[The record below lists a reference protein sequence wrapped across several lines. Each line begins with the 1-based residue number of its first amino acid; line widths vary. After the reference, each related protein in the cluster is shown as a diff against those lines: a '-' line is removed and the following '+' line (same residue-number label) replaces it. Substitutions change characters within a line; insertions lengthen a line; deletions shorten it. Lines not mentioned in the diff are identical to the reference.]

1 MINQF
6 VVTLFF
12 NWSSYDSDQT
22 GFSYVNVHMQK
33 QSLFYM
39 PIKIFVK
46 NSTIMVC
53 CINTYLG
60 TLL

>member
-6 VVTLFF
+6 VVSFF
-12 NWSSYDSDQT
+12 NWGSYDSDQT

-33 QSLFYM
+33 RSQFYM
-39 PIKIFVK
+39 PVKIFVR

-53 CINTYLG
+53 YINVRLG
-60 TLL
+60 T

>member
-6 VVTLFF
+6 VVTFF
-12 NWSSYDSDQT
+12 LNWGSYDSDQT

-33 QSLFYM
+33 QSQFYM
-39 PIKIFVK
+39 PMKISVR

-53 CINTYLG
+53 CINVHLG

>member
-1 MINQF
+1 M
-6 VVTLFF
+6 TH
-12 NWSSYDSDQT
+12 QT

-39 PIKIFVK
+39 PIKTFVK